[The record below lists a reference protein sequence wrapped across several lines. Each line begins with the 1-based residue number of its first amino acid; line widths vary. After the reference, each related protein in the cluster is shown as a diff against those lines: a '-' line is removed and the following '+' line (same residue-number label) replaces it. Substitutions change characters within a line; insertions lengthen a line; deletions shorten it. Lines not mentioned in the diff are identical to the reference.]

1 MSIPPAAP
9 EPAPEV
15 ALAVITQGQQYL
27 LQLRDDLDW
36 ILYPGQWGLFGGHIE
51 PGETP
56 WQALQREL
64 QEEIG
69 YSPQTATFLW
79 SEAEPTV
86 TRYLFHVPLEVDLWA
101 LQLGE
106 GQDFR
111 LVDPAA
117 IAQGAV
123 YSARIQQERAIGAP
137 HYKILQRFQANYSY
151 LLNGDRKTEVQ

>member
-1 MSIPPAAP
+1 MSVQSSSTIL
-9 EPAPEV
+9 APEV
-15 ALAVITQGQQYL
+15 ALAVITQGQQHL

-56 WQALQREL
+56 RQALQREL

-86 TRYLFHVPLEVDLWA
+86 TRHLFHVPLEVELSA
-101 LQLGE
+101 LRLGE

-117 IAQGAV
+117 IAQGSV
-123 YSARIQQERAIGAP
+123 YSAHIQQQRTIGAP
-137 HYKILQRFQANYSY
+137 HYKILQRFQAEYPHGLIPAVSP
-151 LLNGDRKTEVQ
+151 